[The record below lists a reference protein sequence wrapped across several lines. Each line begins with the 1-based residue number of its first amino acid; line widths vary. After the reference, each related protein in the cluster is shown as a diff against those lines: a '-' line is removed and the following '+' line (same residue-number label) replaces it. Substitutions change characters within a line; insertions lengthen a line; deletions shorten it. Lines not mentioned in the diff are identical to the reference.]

1 MLISCIRTIFRKWG
15 FVKTV
20 MDLIEGPEYY
30 VSYLH
35 DRFHLEKVLIGTEL
49 SEKLFQEIG
58 EKTNLSLFYTGK
70 RQQCECDFVIL
81 RF

>member
-1 MLISCIRTIFRKWG
+1 MLLIILFRYILTIFRQWG

-20 MDLIEGPEYY
+20 IDLIEGPEYY

-58 EKTNLSLFYTGK
+58 EKTNLNLFYTGK
-70 RQQCECDFVIL
+70 SQQC
-81 RF
+81 